1 MPLPPA
7 LRKRLANRGIVQG
20 STGSKNS
27 AENEEIIAEDY
38 DEVEDPL
45 QYDFEPVKKPSSNFW
60 IERMKRRIGD
70 TNVSGY
76 KGCPNKYNIF
86 HKCTLYCIN
95 KWGDGILEP
104 KRSYLRRR
112 NRLLRKYPL
121 PKNWL
126 EVYDYGCA
134 VYYYWNTTD
143 DTVSWLPPGHPKAY
157 ISKSA
162 AVLRHELDEAI
173 PIEMEDDGG
182 EQMTLDIQKLLDESL
197 PPPHKRLPSPEP
209 KPPKKS
215 KPRDLDKA
223 LRHKHSR
230 RVRMSRPGDTDSLD
244 PMDPASYSDIP
255 RGKWSDGLLDGGGAK
270 SGSDPTASGALF
282 QMRPYPSPG
291 AVLQRNS
298 AAGGTDRK
306 TAKHSPARND

>member
-1 MPLPPA
+1 MSTLRIIALKHASAASIAKTPSKPRNCSGKYRKSVSSKMNLPL
-7 LRKRLANRGIVQG
+7 GILPNISFIIG
-20 STGSKNS
+20 KNS

-126 EVYDYGCA
+126 EVYDYG
-134 VYYYWNTTD
+134 W
-143 DTVSWLPPGHPKAY
+143 
-157 ISKSA
+157 
-162 AVLRHELDEAI
+162 
-173 PIEMEDDGG
+173 
-182 EQMTLDIQKLLDESL
+182 
-197 PPPHKRLPSPEP
+197 
-209 KPPKKS
+209 
-215 KPRDLDKA
+215 
-223 LRHKHSR
+223 
-230 RVRMSRPGDTDSLD
+230 
-244 PMDPASYSDIP
+244 
-255 RGKWSDGLLDGGGAK
+255 
-270 SGSDPTASGALF
+270 
-282 QMRPYPSPG
+282 
-291 AVLQRNS
+291 
-298 AAGGTDRK
+298 
-306 TAKHSPARND
+306 